1 MEKILWQYPLDR
13 KLLVNILHLAE
24 MIGNDKILSAINNW
38 VDKKYLLYLS
48 PPIYPTS
55 LDSAEKERKEFFILV
70 LTVVSALSPAKGVVK
85 TLRKLIGIED
95 LFSSSF
101 IGGCSLWVL

>member
-13 KLLVNILHLAE
+13 KLLVNILYLAGV
-24 MIGNDKILSAINNW
+24 INNIKILPAINNW
-38 VDKKYLLYLS
+38 VDKKYLLYLA
-48 PPIYPTS
+48 PPIYPVS
-55 LDSAEKERKEFFILV
+55 VDIAKKERKDFFTLILN
-70 LTVVSALSPAKGVVK
+70 VVAGLSPAKGVVK